1 MDALS
6 QTNVMDFSAA
16 LAADL
21 AAEIYDRDTIF
32 VNHGLSPVA
41 GEELLKAPWFS
52 AMVEQARRD
61 WGALDNVRD
70 RIRIKAQITLEEA
83 LPTVYALIN
92 DKTAPAA
99 ARVAAF
105 KEVKEVA
112 GMSAKENEAAPGFIP
127 VQIFLG
133 EGRPP
138 ITIGPSYT
146 ARNVEPIETLEEEI
160 EEADI
165 SEEVEVSSISEDVP
179 KPDLHPDL
187 EPSFELGMLREDH
200 F

>member
-21 AAEIYDRDTIF
+21 AAGIYDHATIF
-32 VNHGLSPVA
+32 TNHGMSPEA
-41 GEELLKAPWFS
+41 GAELLLQPWFAS
-52 AMVEQARRD
+52 MVEQARRD
-61 WGALDNVRD
+61 WESIDNVRD

-83 LPTVYALIN
+83 LPTLYTLIT
-92 DKTAPAA
+92 DKSNPAA

-112 GMSAKENEAAPGFIP
+112 GMSAKENEMPPGFIP

-133 EGRPP
+133 EGQPP

-146 ARNVEPIETLEEEI
+146 PRNQDPEELEDEVDEAVEVVGEGVETLI
-160 EEADI
+160 Q
-165 SEEVEVSSISEDVP
+165 
-179 KPDLHPDL
+179 PDPQPHLKPDL
-187 EPSFELGMLREDH
+187 EPGFELGMLREDH